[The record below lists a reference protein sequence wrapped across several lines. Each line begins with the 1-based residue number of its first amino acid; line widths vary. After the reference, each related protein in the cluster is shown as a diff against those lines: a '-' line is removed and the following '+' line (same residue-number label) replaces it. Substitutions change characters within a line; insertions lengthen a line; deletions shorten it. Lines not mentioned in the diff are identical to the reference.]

1 MDRSALA
8 DFTARFPYTETICGF
23 EATAGGVDFVIPLN
37 PNWKLFIDSM
47 INPEYFRYLKS
58 IVGQVEGTETY
69 KVNCASCAMFS
80 LGLLTT
86 QEIGEET
93 RVHQIRIAEA
103 RAKRIEEVQKA
114 TGVQRVPEDQLIG
127 LGYGR
132 SILEVFGKILWDTH
146 SVQPAGGGP
155 RVLREPARRWPV
167 HAIKIKLANVVG
179 GTQYRYNPFNPTHPE
194 MVHIERRFIEALKYY
209 IPSTQTVSGARVP
222 LLAMGLPTGGAAG
235 GGGGAAGGGPA
246 AAAAAAHVG
255 PVAAL
260 QVPHGTLLSYGSD
273 TGGHFVAILNI
284 EGILYLVD
292 YQQQYI
298 VPEPYILRTILR
310 QSQYGEFGI
319 FDRAGEKRYSGY
331 NYLGLNAGSSQD
343 DFLTALQAR
352 NFHIEIY
359 VTDTS
364 VAGNAPLFHQ
374 APKLSRGIV
383 NRLDL
388 AKAISEAELNRQDMK
403 SRFNKVI
410 RDEVRT
416 ALIVEASKKGL
427 LDRFADRQI
436 ASGKVP
442 APAAGAQKVFYP
454 SLLSPKEKFQLLTA
468 ALREISLIPTSVAGR
483 IVNDPKFHIEPIYA
497 PPGIYQSALPELTR
511 MAEFVTRSISD
522 PAQKAA
528 AIQATVA
535 QNVASVEGSRAVALN
550 GDLLIL
556 QERITDLASL
566 ALGDIFGVIPV
577 PMAGGA
583 LAPKSG
589 GPPAAGDSPETRAAK
604 EGLRGTLQDPIL
616 QRNRAIT
623 RRIANRA
630 AEEGAARAELGFF
643 GARPFGGGTRKRD

>member
-37 PNWKLFIDSM
+37 PNWKLFVDSL

-93 RVHQIRIAEA
+93 RVHQITIAEA
-103 RAKRIEEVQKA
+103 KAKRIEEIQKA
-114 TGVQRVPEDQLIG
+114 TGVQRVPEDQLTG
-127 LGYGR
+127 LYYGR
-132 SILEVFGKILWDTH
+132 SVLEVFGKILWDTY

-155 RVLREPARRWPV
+155 RVLREPGRRWPV
-167 HAIKIKLANVVG
+167 HGIKLKLANVVG

-194 MVHIERRFIEALKYY
+194 MVHIERRFIESLKYY

-222 LLAMGLPTGGAAG
+222 LLAMGVPTGGAAG
-235 GGGGAAGGGPA
+235 GSSAAGGGPA

-310 QSQYGEFGI
+310 QSQNAEFGI

-331 NYLGLNAGSSQD
+331 NYLGLNAASTQD
-343 DFLTALQAR
+343 DFLTALQTR
-352 NFHIEIY
+352 NFYIEIY

-374 APKLSRGIV
+374 APKLSRGIM

-388 AKAISEAELNRQDMK
+388 AKAISEAELNRQDFK
-403 SRFNKVI
+403 HRFNKVI

-416 ALIVEASKKGL
+416 ELILEASKKGV

-436 ASGKVP
+436 AAGKLAP
-442 APAAGAQKVFYP
+442 PAAGAQKVFYP
-454 SLLSPKEKFQLLTA
+454 SLLTQKEKFQFL
-468 ALREISLIPTSVAGR
+468 SVALDEIGM
-483 IVNDPKFHIEPIYA
+483 IPVNIARRMVGDPKFHIEPVYA

-511 MAEFVTRSISD
+511 MAQFVTRSITD

-528 AIQATVA
+528 AIQATIA
-535 QNVASVEGSRAVALN
+535 RNTASVEGSRMIALN

-577 PMAGGA
+577 PAAGA
-583 LAPKSG
+583 LSFRSG
-589 GPPAAGDSPETRAAK
+589 VAAEAGESPETRVAK
-604 EGLRGTLQDPIL
+604 EGVRTTLQDAIV